1 MKSILVI
8 GMSSFGQLLAKELKE
23 LGNDVMIVDK
33 DEEIIN
39 ELASEYTDSLIGNC
53 TKPDVLES
61 IGVNNFDVCFVTLED
76 DFQSSLEIT
85 YSLSELG
92 AKLIVSKAERDIEAK
107 FLLKNGAHH
116 IVYPEKDMAHKLAIR
131 YNSER
136 IFDLIELSNDYD
148 IVEIAVPSKWTGESL
163 RGLDIRRKYETSVLA
178 IKTNGVLNPV
188 PNPDYLFL
196 EGDHIVVLGKYDNV
210 MRINNIR

>member
-8 GMSSFGQLLAKELKE
+8 GMSSFGQLLAKELKD

-39 ELASEYTDSLIGNC
+39 ELAAEYTDSLIGNC
-53 TKPDVLES
+53 TKIDVLES
-61 IGVNNFDVCFVTLED
+61 IGVNNFDVCFVTLD
-76 DFQSSLEIT
+76 NDFQSSLEIT

-92 AKLIVSKAERDIEAK
+92 AKQIVSKAERDIEAK

-116 IVYPEKDMAHKLAIR
+116 IVYPEKDMAHKLATR
-131 YNSER
+131 FNSER
-136 IFDLIELSNDYD
+136 IFDLIELSKDYD
-148 IVEIAVPSKWTGESL
+148 IIEIVVPSKWVGETL
-163 RGLDIRRKYETSVLA
+163 RGLDIRKKYETSVLA
-178 IKTNGVLNPV
+178 IKTEGVLNPV
-188 PNPDYLFL
+188 PNPDYAFK
-196 EGDHIVVLGKYDNV
+196 ECDHIIVLGKYDNV